1 MTAASFYFYL
11 FIFFFFFKPPNTS
24 NKAVRKVHLPNYLVA
39 VADTAAA
46 AFVAV
51 QCSAVQASVSN

>member
-1 MTAASFYFYL
+1 M
-11 FIFFFFFKPPNTS
+11 
-24 NKAVRKVHLPNYLVA
+24 RKVHLPNYLVA

-51 QCSAVQASVSN
+51 QRGLVSLIKPTGSRPCGIFERRSALSAIW